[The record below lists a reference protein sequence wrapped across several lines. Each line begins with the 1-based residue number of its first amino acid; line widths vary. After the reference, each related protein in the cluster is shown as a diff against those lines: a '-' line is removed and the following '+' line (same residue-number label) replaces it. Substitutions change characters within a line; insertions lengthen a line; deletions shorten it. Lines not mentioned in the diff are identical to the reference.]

1 METPAFARVQEK
13 KEVSR
18 IPLRDLLAKQPKPLL
33 LGMGTRF
40 IEGFTFNLFS
50 VFLLAYVVTNLEL
63 PKSWA
68 LNGIM
73 VGAALGVVLVP
84 IAGAISDRRRS
95 QAGLPGRRLGR
106 AA

>member
-1 METPAFARVQEK
+1 
-13 KEVSR
+13 
-18 IPLRDLLAKQPKPLL
+18 
-33 LGMGTRF
+33 MGTRF

-84 IAGAISDRRRS
+84 IAGALSDRRRP
-95 QAGLPGRRLGR
+95 QAGLPRRRLGR
-106 AA
+106 ACCSRSPWPR